1 MKKALKITGLVV
13 IVLLALLL
21 TLPLLFSGKIKQ
33 AVKDQAATYIDAKV
47 DFGKISLSLI
57 RNFPNLSLSVYDL
70 TLAGNGKFEGD
81 TLTRVP
87 RLTLVVDLFSAIK
100 GSTYEIKSIKAYDPF
115 IYLKVLPDSAANWDI
130 YKAPA
135 TTDTTAPSAFTLK
148 MKSVEI
154 NNATVVYD
162 DRLLNTLARVEGINS
177 KLSGDMT
184 EKLTTLLSRST
195 VGSITVD
202 YGGIRYLSQAQGI
215 ADVTMDA
222 DFNHMVFTLKDNE
235 IKINDLI
242 LGLSGKVK
250 MLDDGYD
257 LDLSFKSKETSFK
270 SLLSLIPALY
280 AQDFDKLTARGSLQF
295 DGNIKGLYTET
306 RMPAYEV
313 KLVARDGYFRYPDL
327 PAAVENVNLLMQVSN
342 PTGDPDQTYLD
353 LSQLHLEMAGNPVDI
368 SLKLKTPISN
378 PWISTKIKGK
388 LNLED
393 IKKIYPLQKD
403 VKGTLAANLFLE
415 GYSSALEKQQYDQ
428 FKAEGNLQINNL
440 FLPDSAF
447 SEGIKI
453 SSALLNFSPAFAE
466 LAHMSGSLGRNSFDV
481 QGKITN
487 YLGYYLKN
495 EPLKGQFTFQ
505 SSYLNLNDF
514 MQGQSTSS
522 RPADTVALK
531 PIAIP
536 AQIDFTLK
544 ANIATLLYDKL
555 ELKNVNGTVL
565 VRNQQLIL
573 DGLTFNTLGGTMA
586 LKGSY
591 DTRQPDKPSTSLE
604 MNLKEISI
612 AGVASNFVSV
622 KKIAPVMEKLT
633 GTVSA
638 SLNLSTLLGPDMMPD
653 LNTLFSSGKIETGAL
668 KVSGVNALNKLD
680 EALKINKLSNLN
692 LSPAHVA
699 YLIEG
704 GKLMLKPFELKA
716 GNLTGTLAG
725 EALVGTRE
733 LNLDFLFSIP
743 RSEFGGAANNVLNGL
758 VAEAG
763 KKGLNI
769 NPGEVINI
777 ASKITGTV
785 DNPKVSVSLAQSG
798 GSMVTGLK
806 QQAEQQFNQKKE
818 ELEAKARAEL
828 EAQKAAAEQKLRQEQ
843 EKLKQEA
850 EKKKAELEARA
861 KKEADSLKKKGE
873 QELKK
878 KLKKFF

>member
-1 MKKALKITGLVV
+1 MKKALKIIGLV
-13 IVLLALLL
+13 IILLFALLL

-33 AVKDQAATYIDAKV
+33 AVKDQATTYIDAKV

-57 RNFPNLSLSVYDL
+57 RNFPNLSLSVHDL
-70 TLAGNGKFEGD
+70 TVAGNGKFEGD
-81 TLTRVP
+81 TLARVP
-87 RLTLVVDLFSAIK
+87 RLTLVVDLFSVVK
-100 GSTYEIKSIKAYDPF
+100 GSTYEIKSIQVSDPF

-135 TTDTTAPSAFTLK
+135 TTDTTTPSAFTLK
-148 MKSVEI
+148 MKSIKI

-177 KLSGDMT
+177 ELSGDMT
-184 EKLTTLLSRST
+184 EKLTTLLTRST

-202 YGGIRYLSQAQGI
+202 YGGIRYLSQAKGI
-215 ADVTMDA
+215 ADAALDA
-222 DFNHMVFTLKDNE
+222 DFNSMIFTLKDNE

-270 SLLSLIPALY
+270 SLLSLVPALY
-280 AQDFDKLTARGSLQF
+280 AQNFDKLTARGSMQF
-295 DGNIKGLYTET
+295 EGSVKGLYTET
-306 RMPAYEV
+306 RMPAYQV
-313 KLVARDGYFRYPDL
+313 KLVAKGGYFRYPDL
-327 PAAVENVNLLMQVSN
+327 PAAVENVNLLLQVSN

-368 SLKLKTPISN
+368 SLKLKTPVSN

-393 IKKIYPLQKD
+393 VKKFYPLQKD
-403 VKGTLAANLFLE
+403 VKGTLTADLFLE

-428 FKAEGNLQINNL
+428 FKAEGSLQVNNL

-447 SEGIKI
+447 PEGIKVNA
-453 SSALLNFSPAFAE
+453 ALFRFTPAFAE
-466 LAHMSGSLGRNSFDV
+466 LAKLNGAIGKNQFDA

-495 EPLKGQFTFQ
+495 EPLKGQFVFN
-505 SSYLNLNDF
+505 SSYINLNDF
-514 MQGQSTSS
+514 MQGQSTGT
-522 RPADTVALK
+522 RPADTVALN
-531 PIAIP
+531 PVAIP
-536 AQIDFTLK
+536 ANIDFSLK
-544 ANIATLLYDKL
+544 ANISTLLYDKL
-555 ELKNVNGTVL
+555 EIKNVSGTIL
-565 VRNQQLIL
+565 VRDQQLIL

-591 DTRQPDKPSTSLE
+591 DTRQPDKPRTSLE

-622 KKIAPVMEKLT
+622 KRIAPVIEKLT

-638 SLNLSTLLGPDMMPD
+638 SLNLNTLLGPDMMPD
-653 LNTLFSSGKIETGAL
+653 LSTLFSTGKIETGSL
-668 KVSGVNALNKLD
+668 KLSGVNALNKLD
-680 EALKINKLSNLN
+680 ETLKINKLSNLN
-692 LSPAHVA
+692 LSPAQVS
-699 YLIEG
+699 YLIES
-704 GKLMLKPFELKA
+704 GKLMLKPFEIKA
-716 GNLTGTLAG
+716 GNLTGTLGG
-725 EALVGTRE
+725 EALIGTRE

-777 ASKITGTV
+777 NSKITGTA
-785 DNPKVSVSLAQSG
+785 DNPKVSVSLAQASG
-798 GSMVTGLK
+798 SVVAGLK

-828 EAQKAAAEQKLRQEQ
+828 EAQKAAAEEKLRQEQ
-843 EKLKQEA
+843 EKLRQEA
-850 EKKKAELEARA
+850 EKKKAELEAKA
-861 KKEADSLKKKGE
+861 KRQADSLKKKGE
-873 QELKK
+873 EELKK
-878 KLKKFF
+878 KIRKFF